1 MLKQYLMISNLFFFF
16 IFAPLKAFTISNCD
30 EMPRI
35 GIVRTEINGSPV
47 VISTVEKEIPMDEK
61 FVIDILNDEAE
72 FEAKRNLIIALNDD
86 KSTCSLSK
94 RNFKESLSTEDELGC
109 DENITE
115 FNGLKTHKICYSNNK
130 KLILS
135 VMYEMNSKD
144 NDNIFKKNNEKM
156 FEEGSF
162 SNTRNLINF

>member
-47 VISTVEKEIPMDEK
+47 VISTVQKEIPMDEK

-162 SNTRNLINF
+162 SNTKNLINF

>member
-1 MLKQYLMISNLFFFF
+1 MLKQYLTISNLFFFF
-16 IFAPLKAFTISNCD
+16 IFAPLKAFTLSNCD

-61 FVIDILNDEAE
+61 FVIEILNDEAE
-72 FEAKRNLIIALNDD
+72 FEAKRNLILAINDD
-86 KSTCSLSK
+86 NSSCSLSK
-94 RNFKESLSTEDELGC
+94 RNLRDSFSTEDELGC
-109 DENITE
+109 NENITD
-115 FNGLKTHKICYSNNK
+115 FNGLKNHKICYLNNE

-135 VMYEMNSKD
+135 VIYEMNSKD
-144 NDNIFKKNNEKM
+144 NDNIFKKNDEKM
-156 FEEGSF
+156 FKEGSF